1 MGVAFPSPAID
12 ADPPVRT
19 KRTKSRRQR
28 LAGLLAALAL
38 EALVVL
44 ALLTLGS
51 GRFAEMAKEG
61 QPLKT
66 FDLAAPS
73 PEPVVEAVKT
83 PETKKVETKAEP
95 QPTVETAPAA
105 PAPDVPSVQPPTPA
119 PAQPSPLVQLSRDD
133 LASADLRSLPSAP
146 KPARTYG
153 PAAPSS
159 AADTPLASGTGPN
172 GERLYAAAWQRG
184 EPTEQEMRGYLQTAQ
199 PGWALIACRTVPDFK
214 VDDCVALGESPGS
227 QMARAVLAAAWQFR
241 IRPPRVGGRYQVG
254 EWVEI
259 HYRYGTTRRNSWEKD
274 RD

>member
-1 MGVAFPSPAID
+1 MGMAFPSPAIE
-12 ADPPVRT
+12 ADLPVRA
-19 KRTKSRRQR
+19 RRVKSRRQR

-83 PETKKVETKAEP
+83 PEIKKVVTETKP
-95 QPTVETAPAA
+95 QPRAVNAPAV
-105 PAPDVPSVQPPTPA
+105 PAPDVPSPQPPSPA
-119 PAQPSPLVQLSRDD
+119 PPQPSPLVELSRDD

-146 KPARTYG
+146 KAVKTYG

-159 AADTPLASGTGPN
+159 AADTPLVDGTGPN
-172 GERLYAAAWQRG
+172 GEKLYAAAWQR
-184 EPTEQEMRGYLQTAQ
+184 EPSEAELRGYLSTAQ
-199 PGWALIACRTVPDFK
+199 PGWGMIACRTVAGFK
-214 VDDCVALGESPGS
+214 VDDCVPVGESRGS
-227 QMARAVLAAAWQFR
+227 QLTRAMLAAAWQFR
-241 IRPPRVGGRYQVG
+241 VRPPRIGGQLQVG
-254 EWVEI
+254 EWVRI
-259 HYRYGTTRRNSWEKD
+259 RIDYGARQRAAWEKD

>member
-1 MGVAFPSPAID
+1 MAFPFPALE
-12 ADPPVRT
+12 ADLPVRARRV
-19 KRTKSRRQR
+19 KPRRQR
-28 LAGLLAALAL
+28 LAGLAAALAV

-44 ALLTLGS
+44 ALLTLGAD
-51 GRFAEMAKEG
+51 RFAEMAKEG

-73 PEPVVEAVKT
+73 PEPVVEAVKA
-83 PETKKVETKAEP
+83 PETKVVTKAQP
-95 QPTVETAPAA
+95 QPRAPDAPSV
-105 PAPDVPSVQPPTPA
+105 PAPPAPSVQPPMPA
-119 PAQPSPLVQLSRDD
+119 PPQPSPLVELSRED
-133 LASADLRSLPSAP
+133 LAAADLRSLPSVA
-146 KPARTYG
+146 KPVARAG

-199 PGWALIACRTVPDFK
+199 PGWALIACRTVADFR
-214 VDDCVALGESPGS
+214 VEDCVAIGESRGS
-227 QMARAVLAAAWQFR
+227 QLARAVIAASWQFR

-259 HYRYGTTRRNSWEKD
+259 HYRYGTSRRTSWE
-274 RD
+274 